1 MAAESAIKATLQS
14 RPLRSLCDATPG
26 MCMHDARCN
35 RQCEAKPRLSVN
47 ERELLRACHLSEQMS
62 ADQSVEHYRAGELP
76 EPDDDADGNRAF
88 RYFVAPVIAVFVGWL
103 LWPVVSYF
111 FK

>member
-1 MAAESAIKATLQS
+1 
-14 RPLRSLCDATPG
+14 
-26 MCMHDARCN
+26 
-35 RQCEAKPRLSVN
+35 V
-47 ERELLRACHLSEQMS
+47 
-62 ADQSVEHYRAGELP
+62 P
-76 EPDDDADGNRAF
+76 EPDDEDADGNRAF

>member
-1 MAAESAIKATLQS
+1 MNTLHQFNGGQKVN
-14 RPLRSLCDATPG
+14 T
-26 MCMHDARCN
+26 RC
-35 RQCEAKPRLSVN
+35 CSY
-47 ERELLRACHLSEQMS
+47 ACQQGRTCPAHQ
-62 ADQSVEHYRAGELP
+62 ACELP
-76 EPDDDADGNRAF
+76 EPDEDADGNRAF

>member
-1 MAAESAIKATLQS
+1 MNTLHQFNGGQKVN
-14 RPLRSLCDATPG
+14 T
-26 MCMHDARCN
+26 RC
-35 RQCEAKPRLSVN
+35 CSY
-47 ERELLRACHLSEQMS
+47 ACQQGRTCPAHQ
-62 ADQSVEHYRAGELP
+62 ACELP

-88 RYFVAPVIAVFVGWL
+88 RYFVVPVIAVFVGWL

>member
-1 MAAESAIKATLQS
+1 MSTLQQHNVRQRVDTRCCTGNCS
-14 RPLRSLCDATPG
+14 QGRSCPVHLA
-26 MCMHDARCN
+26 
-35 RQCEAKPRLSVN
+35 CEVPS
-47 ERELLRACHLSEQMS
+47 
-62 ADQSVEHYRAGELP
+62 
-76 EPDDDADGNRAF
+76 PDDEDADGNRAF

>member
-1 MAAESAIKATLQS
+1 MTAESAIKYLRQS
-14 RPLRSLCDATPG
+14 NGGQHVDT
-26 MCMHDARCN
+26 RCCTGN
-35 RQCEAKPRLSVN
+35 CNQG
-47 ERELLRACHLSEQMS
+47 RACPAHQ
-62 ADQSVEHYRAGELP
+62 ACELP

-103 LWPVVSYF
+103 LWPVLSYF